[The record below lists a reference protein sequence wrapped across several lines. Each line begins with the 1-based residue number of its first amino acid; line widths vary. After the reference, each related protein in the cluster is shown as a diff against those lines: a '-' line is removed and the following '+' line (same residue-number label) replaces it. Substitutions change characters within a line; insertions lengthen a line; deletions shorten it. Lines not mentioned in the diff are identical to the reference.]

1 MAGTVTRHRIAPM
14 DDERGRERL
23 RSFLFG
29 GLVGAS
35 AVFAAARRAR
45 RLRAKPS
52 HAAGL
57 AAFEEAPCHQE
68 TIERESLNPGE
79 RGPDRP

>member
-1 MAGTVTRHRIAPM
+1 M

-35 AVFAAARRAR
+35 AVIAAARRAR
-45 RLRAKPS
+45 RLRAKPI

-57 AAFEEAPCHQE
+57 AAFEDAPCHQE
-68 TIERESLNPGE
+68 TVEREAKGAETRVGS
-79 RGPDRP
+79 